1 MQCSMNKPKKMK
13 FPFSLFLSL
22 SLINAFVRFTHAH
35 GTFCFSSLWFYLK
48 AYTLGDY

>member
-22 SLINAFVRFTHAH
+22 SSINAFVRFTHVH
-35 GTFCFSSLWFYLK
+35 GTFCFFLIIVSLEGTHTW
-48 AYTLGDY
+48 